1 MNRILFV
8 RRKKKKPEESL
19 AKNYRVHCVD
29 SDMDAWNVLDKEK
42 FDAILLWMEE
52 DSAIEEKRLTQ
63 WKDHVEWNLVPVI
76 AVLPK
81 GSSVTEEDCFEW
93 GDGRMSERT
102 TLYTCSMQKTGIC
115 YHIVSA
121 G

>member
-81 GSSVTEEDCFEW
+81 GRLF
-93 GDGRMSERT
+93 
-102 TLYTCSMQKTGIC
+102 
-115 YHIVSA
+115 
-121 G
+121 

>member
-29 SDMDAWNVLDKEK
+29 SDTDAWNVLGEEK
-42 FDAILLWMEE
+42 FDAILLWLEE

-93 GDGRMSERT
+93 GW
-102 TLYTCSMQKTGIC
+102 QN
-115 YHIVSA
+115 V
-121 G
+121 

>member
-1 MNRILFV
+1 MTSCCTVTAFDQV
-8 RRKKKKPEESL
+8 RHAPDHFML
-19 AKNYRVHCVD
+19 QIQNTV
-29 SDMDAWNVLDKEK
+29 
-42 FDAILLWMEE
+42 ILLWMEE

-93 GDGRMSERT
+93 GMAECLKEPLS
-102 TLYTCSMQKTGIC
+102 TLAVCRRLEYVITLFQSLFFYRRIFF
-115 YHIVSA
+115 HP
-121 G
+121 

>member
-29 SDMDAWNVLDKEK
+29 SDTDAWNVLDKEK

-52 DSAIEEKRLTQ
+52 DSAIPHSKQ
-63 WKDHVEWNLVPVI
+63 S
-76 AVLPK
+76 
-81 GSSVTEEDCFEW
+81 SSVTELPF
-93 GDGRMSERT
+93 G
-102 TLYTCSMQKTGIC
+102 KTAITGTRF
-115 YHIVSA
+115 HST
-121 G
+121 